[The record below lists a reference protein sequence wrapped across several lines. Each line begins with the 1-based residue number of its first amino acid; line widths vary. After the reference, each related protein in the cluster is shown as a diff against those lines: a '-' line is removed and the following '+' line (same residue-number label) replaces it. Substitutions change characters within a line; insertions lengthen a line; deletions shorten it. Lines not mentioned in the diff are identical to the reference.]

1 MGAYLSEPVT
11 EKVSSDEAND
21 KLECGASSMQG
32 WRVNQEVLYCFVHD
46 NIFQSLNIPIFISYQ
61 SQSLP
66 MIDQLTINLQF
77 YHIDTN
83 RSWFAV
89 C

>member
-32 WRVNQEVLYCFVHD
+32 WRVNQEVGCCSVDCNYYVL
-46 NIFQSLNIPIFISYQ
+46 
-61 SQSLP
+61 
-66 MIDQLTINLQF
+66 
-77 YHIDTN
+77 
-83 RSWFAV
+83 AV
-89 C
+89 V